1 MWRAF
6 PYFNTDAINS
16 NQYLHSEKQPIQI
29 AQGHVDQLAK
39 VINTLKINPDDRRML
54 VVSWHPYHVDF
65 CNLPPCHFC
74 FQFHTEELT
83 PRERFDFWMENHPED
98 YYKFRNDIWNDDDVN
113 QLADKFGVP
122 KRRLNCHMN
131 MRSTDIFLG
140 LPFNIASYA
149 LLTSMVAQSV
159 NMFVGELLVSFTD
172 LHLYENH
179 VEQIKLQKSRTP
191 MELPTLKLNPEIKNL
206 FDFKYQDIEILNYQS
221 HPAIK
226 AEVAV

>member
-1 MWRAF
+1 MTGAEDCNF
-6 PYFNTDAINS
+6 GT
-16 NQYLHSEKQPIQI
+16 
-29 AQGHVDQLAK
+29 VDQIQK
-39 VINTLKINPDDRRML
+39 VIDKLKNNPDDRRML
-54 VVSWHPYHVDF
+54 VVAWHPYHVDF
-65 CNLPPCHFC
+65 CILSPCHFC

-83 PRERFDFWMENHPED
+83 LRERFDFWMKNYPED
-98 YYKFRNDIWNDDDVN
+98 YYKFRNDIRNDDIWNDDDVN

-206 FDFKYQDIEILNYQS
+206 FDFKYQDIEILNYKS